1 MCEKYDYAMKRLLP
15 VDGSNLLFQMFFG
28 VPARI
33 VNRQGKA
40 IQGTLFLNTLPF
52 SNVIFIGNGIILM
65 LLTQSKAQKTVESG
79 KGKRLMIDELYDSLY
94 KELTGWCTSMTGSRS
109 LAEDLMQE
117 AFLRALINAALLEE
131 LDTDKRRAW
140 MFRTMK
146 NLYIDTFARVVAAY
160 GQLACQ
166 NVVKEGDDEAGDGF
180 RHPAP

>member
-1 MCEKYDYAMKRLLP
+1 
-15 VDGSNLLFQMFFG
+15 
-28 VPARI
+28 
-33 VNRQGKA
+33 
-40 IQGTLFLNTLPF
+40 
-52 SNVIFIGNGIILM
+52 
-65 LLTQSKAQKTVESG
+65 
-79 KGKRLMIDELYDSLY
+79 
-94 KELTGWCTSMTGSRS
+94 MTGSRS
-109 LAEDLMQE
+109 LAENLMQE